1 MELDPIH
8 TQLKNGKCSVYNRI
22 TAFPLVA
29 SAMQIDELCATQQ
42 ILLPQGLNATECIQ
56 PPKCKKKKL
65 LTNII
70 KRFLPML
77 LIKRYFFLPP
87 LGVFWNSASNVPKVL
102 LWPQG
107 PLPGASSIS
116 LMNALNIR
124 TL

>member
-56 PPKCKKKKL
+56 PPKCKKKKKKKEKMINKHNKKIF
-65 LTNII
+65 TNVILNKDI
-70 KRFLPML
+70 FLYL
-77 LIKRYFFLPP
+77 H
-87 LGVFWNSASNVPKVL
+87 
-102 LWPQG
+102 
-107 PLPGASSIS
+107 
-116 LMNALNIR
+116 
-124 TL
+124 